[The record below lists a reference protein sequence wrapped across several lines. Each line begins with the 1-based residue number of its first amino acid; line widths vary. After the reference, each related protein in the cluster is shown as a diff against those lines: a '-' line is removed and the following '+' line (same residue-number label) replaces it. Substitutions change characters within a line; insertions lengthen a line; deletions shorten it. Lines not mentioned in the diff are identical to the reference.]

1 VNIFEA
7 AFIDKACIRF
17 NAQVFQLLV
26 LLYFIFASCIEVLMK
41 TNTKNPTTILS
52 RSMRFLG
59 IPLYAG
65 LLVALMIP
73 AAVMSQSLTPVNL
86 GSTTNFAILAG
97 SLVSNIP
104 TSAVTGDIG
113 LSPAAGSK
121 ITGFG
126 LLEVTGKIFTVDST
140 GPAGSVANAIK
151 LSTAQGDLT
160 IAYNDAA
167 GRTPV
172 PTGTF
177 LNPGSGN
184 IGGLTLVPGL
194 YKFTSGLSVTG
205 SDVTLTGSA
214 ADVWIFQ
221 IASNLTVGN
230 GIKVILA
237 GGALASNIFWQV
249 GTSATLGTTSVFKG
263 TIMANQSIS
272 LNTGATLDGR
282 ALASVA
288 AVTLASSTVTTP
300 TSVTF
305 VAGGVTPQAFAL
317 SQNYPN
323 PFNPST
329 MISYQLAVNSHV
341 TLKVYN
347 VLGQEVAT
355 LVNDR
360 QEAGSYTVSFNT
372 SKGTLSLSSG
382 VYFYRLNAGSFVSTK
397 KLILMK

>member
-1 VNIFEA
+1 
-7 AFIDKACIRF
+7 
-17 NAQVFQLLV
+17 
-26 LLYFIFASCIEVLMK
+26 
-41 TNTKNPTTILS
+41 
-52 RSMRFLG
+52 
-59 IPLYAG
+59 
-65 LLVALMIP
+65 
-73 AAVMSQSLTPVNL
+73 
-86 GSTTNFAILAG
+86 
-97 SLVSNIP
+97 
-104 TSAVTGDIG
+104 
-113 LSPAAGSK
+113 
-121 ITGFG
+121 
-126 LLEVTGKIFTVDST
+126 
-140 GPAGSVANAIK
+140 
-151 LSTAQGDLT
+151 
-160 IAYNDAA
+160 
-167 GRTPV
+167 
-172 PTGTF
+172 
-177 LNPGSGN
+177 
-184 IGGLTLVPGL
+184 
-194 YKFTSGLSVTG
+194 
-205 SDVTLTGSA
+205 
-214 ADVWIFQ
+214 
-221 IASNLTVGN
+221 
-230 GIKVILA
+230 
-237 GGALASNIFWQV
+237 
-249 GTSATLGTTSVFKG
+249 
-263 TIMANQSIS
+263 MANQSIS

-305 VAGGVTPQAFAL
+305 VAGGVTLQAFAL

>member
-1 VNIFEA
+1 
-7 AFIDKACIRF
+7 
-17 NAQVFQLLV
+17 
-26 LLYFIFASCIEVLMK
+26 MK

-214 ADVWIFQ
+214 TDVWIFQ

-237 GGALASNIFWQV
+237 GGALV
-249 GTSATLGTTSVFKG
+249 VC
-263 TIMANQSIS
+263 
-272 LNTGATLDGR
+272 
-282 ALASVA
+282 V
-288 AVTLASSTVTTP
+288 
-300 TSVTF
+300 
-305 VAGGVTPQAFAL
+305 
-317 SQNYPN
+317 
-323 PFNPST
+323 
-329 MISYQLAVNSHV
+329 
-341 TLKVYN
+341 
-347 VLGQEVAT
+347 
-355 LVNDR
+355 
-360 QEAGSYTVSFNT
+360 
-372 SKGTLSLSSG
+372 
-382 VYFYRLNAGSFVSTK
+382 
-397 KLILMK
+397 